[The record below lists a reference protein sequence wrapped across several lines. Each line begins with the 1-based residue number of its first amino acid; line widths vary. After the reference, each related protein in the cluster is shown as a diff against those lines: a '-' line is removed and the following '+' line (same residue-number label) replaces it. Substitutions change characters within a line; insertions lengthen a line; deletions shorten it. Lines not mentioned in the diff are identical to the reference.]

1 MKKQNNCCMSVN
13 DIKKYLFDIK
23 DGIEAIEI
31 VKLQLPDYDSFISNR
46 ILRSSVERELILIGE
61 VAAKILKEFP
71 NVPITHILKI
81 KDTRNIIVHDYDGV
95 NYKIIWN
102 IIQVHL
108 ISLKIQ
114 VEDLLNKED

>member
-1 MKKQNNCCMSVN
+1 MSVN

-46 ILRSSVERELILIGE
+46 ILRSLVERELILIGE